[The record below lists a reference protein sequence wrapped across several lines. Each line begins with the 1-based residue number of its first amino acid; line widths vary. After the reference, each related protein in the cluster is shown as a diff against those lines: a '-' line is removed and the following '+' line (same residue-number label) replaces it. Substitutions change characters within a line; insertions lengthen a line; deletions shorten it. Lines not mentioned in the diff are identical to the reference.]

1 MDIGSAGC
9 ALAASSRRFTA
20 HGGGPLPDR
29 DWLAVAVIE
38 AGSGL
43 KGRKC

>member
-1 MDIGSAGC
+1 MEIGSAGC

-29 DWLAVAVIE
+29 DWLAVA
-38 AGSGL
+38 GD
-43 KGRKC
+43 